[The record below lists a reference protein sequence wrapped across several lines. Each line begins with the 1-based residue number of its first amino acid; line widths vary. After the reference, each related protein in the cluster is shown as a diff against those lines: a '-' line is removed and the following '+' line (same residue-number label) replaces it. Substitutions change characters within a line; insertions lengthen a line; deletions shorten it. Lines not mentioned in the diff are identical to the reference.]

1 MNRDWVDKDFYAV
14 LGVPKE
20 AKPEEIKRAYR
31 KLAQKHHPDANPG
44 KKEAEEKFKDIS
56 EAYATLSDQEQRAE
70 YDQVRRLVDSGQFR
84 GFDAGGAGGFGGQR
98 FRVEDLSDLLGGA
111 GGFGDIFGG
120 GAGRRTSGRGGDLG
134 ADLHLS
140 FEDAASGVT
149 TQVSVRG
156 EAGCSRCG
164 GSGAE
169 PGTRVETCPTC
180 GGSGTV
186 ASNQGYFSFAN
197 PCPQCRGAGRLID
210 SPCSQCRGRGTETRT
225 RQIKVKV
232 PAGVGDAATI
242 RLRGKGAPGRNGG
255 PHGDLLVKVH
265 VAPHALFRRRGQDL
279 LLSVPVTYPE
289 AALGT
294 QVEVPTLFNGP
305 VTVKIPAGTN
315 NGKVLRIKGKGL
327 PSGRGKLG
335 DLLLTVEIAV
345 PKRLGKDERKLL
357 EQLAAL
363 ESEDPRARLKVSDG

>member
-14 LGVPKE
+14 LGISKE
-20 AKPEEIKRAYR
+20 ATPDEIKRAYR

-44 KKEAEEKFKDIS
+44 RKEAEEKFKDIS
-56 EAYATLSDQEQRAE
+56 EAYATLSDQDQRTE

-84 GFDAGGAGGFGGQR
+84 GSGGPGFSGQR
-98 FRVEDLSDLLGGA
+98 IRVEDLSDLLGGY
-111 GGFGDIFGG
+111 GGLGDIFGG
-120 GAGRRTSGRGGDLG
+120 GAGRRTSGRGVDLS

-140 FEDAASGVT
+140 FQDAASGVT

-156 EAGCSRCG
+156 ESACSRCG

-180 GGSGTV
+180 GGTGTV
-186 ASNQGYFSFAN
+186 ASNQGFFSIAN

-210 SPCSQCRGRGTETRT
+210 SPCTKCRGRGTESRT
-225 RQIKVKV
+225 RQVKVKV

-255 PHGDLLVKVH
+255 PAGDLLVRVH
-265 VAPHALFRRRGQDL
+265 VAPHPLFRRRGQDL
-279 LLSVPVTYPE
+279 LLTVPVTYPE

-294 QVEVPTLFNGP
+294 QVEVPTLFDGP
-305 VTVKIPAGTN
+305 VTVKIPAGTST
-315 NGKVLRIKGKGL
+315 GKMLRIKGRGV
-327 PSGRGKLG
+327 PTERGKPG

-345 PKRLGKDERKLL
+345 PKHLGKDERKLL

-363 ESEDPRARLKVSDG
+363 ESEDPRARLKMTDG